1 MSVTLQQPSFKILF
15 LGICRIQNCN
25 IAGMMQDKKRKVQSE
40 LIQVCNQAWS
50 WYFERCVLKLIFQ
63 KCFLY
68 ISLTLFKELDTLLQ
82 SIVPFLTSCGI
93 LLDAG
98 SASVKWHFS
107 KFIYKTLFLL
117 LFLRLK
123 MHKEEGNLQ
132 FLKQTSSECT
142 SANSLTKAR
151 LELNFQFCSTRISI
165 HSEIQFYLWW
175 W

>member
-50 WYFERCVLKLIFQ
+50 WYFERCVLKLIFK

-68 ISLTLFKELDTLLQ
+68 ISLTLFKELDTMLQ

-98 SASVKWHFS
+98 SASVKWHIS
-107 KFIYKTLFLL
+107 KFLYKIFFHFFSYIEDAQGRRKSTISETNII
-117 LFLRLK
+117 R
-123 MHKEEGNLQ
+123 MH
-132 FLKQTSSECT
+132 
-142 SANSLTKAR
+142 
-151 LELNFQFCSTRISI
+151 FCKFT
-165 HSEIQFYLWW
+165 HNSEIRT
-175 W
+175 

>member
-63 KCFLY
+63 RLLFN
-68 ISLTLFKELDTLLQ
+68 ISLTLFQELDTLLQ

-107 KFIYKTLFLL
+107 KFLYKTLFLS
-117 LFLRLK
+117 LFSKIEDAQGRRK
-123 MHKEEGNLQ
+123 STISETNIIRMH
-132 FLKQTSSECT
+132 
-142 SANSLTKAR
+142 
-151 LELNFQFCSTRISI
+151 FCKFT
-165 HSEIQFYLWW
+165 HKSEIRT
-175 W
+175 